1 MLMYSSGQDT
11 RSQES
16 GSELDVS
23 ASSPSACEEPPL
35 EATYQ
40 RHVFTLFGFSRATT
54 FFLPCFKGVVWV
66 RDGRLAQGK
75 TKKGEQSVKCMLHRL
90 ARCTVRVCSNP
101 RFSGLDIGSMTKYKT
116 GP

>member
-16 GSELDVS
+16 GSEQDVS

-40 RHVFTLFGFSRATT
+40 RHVFTLFGFSTATT
-54 FFLPCFKGVVWV
+54 FFCHVSKALFGSGMVDWLKEK
-66 RDGRLAQGK
+66 L
-75 TKKGEQSVKCMLHRL
+75 KKANKV
-90 ARCTVRVCSNP
+90 
-101 RFSGLDIGSMTKYKT
+101 
-116 GP
+116 